1 MIPPHYPTHT
11 GANLSRRAALQL
23 AERCLTPAYTA
34 PALSAR
40 HPGGANPP
48 GQFNVE
54 EETT

>member
-34 PALSAR
+34 PAKSAV
-40 HPGGANPP
+40 HPGAAIAP
-48 GQFNVE
+48 GQFNAKE
-54 EETT
+54 MR